1 LKSLLATHPLYGIAQ
16 LTIGVLM
23 LVWAAA
29 YAYANYQF
37 EDCTALTRSQLEA
50 VQARLDK
57 NKARQDAIKARS
69 AELAKKQKSGN

>member
-1 LKSLLATHPLYGIAQ
+1 MKFLLANHPLYGISQ
-16 LTIGVLM
+16 LIFGVLM

-37 EDCTALTRSQLEA
+37 EDCSAATRAQLDA

-57 NKARQDAIKARS
+57 NKERQDAIKTRS
-69 AELAKKQKSGN
+69 EELAKKQKGGN